1 MSLSILTNISAMQ
14 THENLLQS
22 SDAVS
27 TAMER
32 LSSGLRI
39 NNASDDAAGYAI
51 SQGLTS
57 QVNGLDQA
65 QRNVGDATSMVQTA
79 ESSLNNVQSMLQRVR
94 ELAVQYQN
102 GDLSSSDQSAIQ
114 GEVDQITAEIQRQQG
129 AVQFNGIN
137 LLNGSAGGGTGA
149 VTFQVGANATDTL
162 TATFSDILGGTNTT
176 STTVGLNQAV
186 GFTWTNATG
195 GHVFNL
201 SALGAS
207 ALSSLDDAISDISTM
222 AATLGAVQNRLQY
235 TSDAISSTETNLS
248 ASNSQIKDVDMA
260 SEMTTMTQE
269 QILQQAGTSM
279 LAQANAAPQM
289 VLKLL
294 G

>member
-1 MSLSILTNISAMQ
+1 MTLSILTNISAMQ
-14 THENLLQS
+14 THQNLLAS
-22 SDAVS
+22 SNAVS
-27 TAMER
+27 QSMQR

-39 NNASDDAAGYAI
+39 NNAADDAAGYAI
-51 SQGLTS
+51 SQGLTA

-65 QRNVGDATSMVQTA
+65 SRNVGDAVSMVSTA

-102 GDLSSSDQSAIQ
+102 GSLQASDKTAIQ
-114 GEVDQITAEIQRQQG
+114 GEVDQLTSEITRQRS
-129 AVQFNGIN
+129 AVSFNGQN
-137 LLNGSAGGGTGA
+137 LLDGNAGTVGIG
-149 VTFQVGANATDTL
+149 VTFQVGANASDTL
-162 TATFSDILGGTNTT
+162 TASFGDIQSAMATGFDWT
-176 STTVGLNQAV
+176 STGS
-186 GFTWTNATG
+186 
-195 GHVFNL
+195 VF
-201 SALGAS
+201 S
-207 ALSSLDDAISDISTM
+207 LSSLGSAALGDLDTAIKNVSGQ

-235 TSDAISSTETNLS
+235 TSDAITATETNLA
-248 ASNSQIKDVDMA
+248 ASNSRIKDVDMA
-260 SEMTTMTQE
+260 SEMTKMTQE

>member
-14 THENLLQS
+14 THQNLLQS

-57 QVNGLDQA
+57 QTNGLDQA

-79 ESSLNNVQSMLQRVR
+79 ESSLNNIQSMLQRVR

-102 GDLSSSDQSAIQ
+102 GDLSSSDKSAIQ
-114 GEVDQITAEIQRQQG
+114 GEVDQITNEVQRQQG

-162 TATFSDILGGTNTT
+162 SATFADILGGTNTT

-186 GFTWTNATG
+186 GFTWTNAST
-195 GHVFNL
+195 GHVFDL
-201 SALGAS
+201 SALGAT
-207 ALSSLDDAISDISTM
+207 ALSSLDDAISSISSM

-248 ASNSQIKDVDMA
+248 SSNSQIKDVDMA

>member
-1 MSLSILTNISAMQ
+1 MSLSILTNINAMS
-14 THENLLQS
+14 THSNLLAS
-22 SDAVS
+22 SNAVS
-27 TAMER
+27 QSMQR

-51 SQGLTS
+51 SQGLTA

-65 QRNVGDATSMVQTA
+65 GRNVGDAVSMVQTA

-102 GDLSSSDQSAIQ
+102 GSLQSSDKTAIQ
-114 GEVDQITAEIQRQQG
+114 GEVDQLTGEIKRQRSSV
-129 AVQFNGIN
+129 AFNGSN
-137 LLNGSAGGGTGA
+137 LLDGTGGSTA
-149 VTFQVGANATDTL
+149 GVTFQVGANAADTL
-162 TATFSDILGGTNTT
+162 TASFGDVQNAMSTGFDWT
-176 STTVGLNQAV
+176 STGS
-186 GFTWTNATG
+186 
-195 GHVFNL
+195 VF
-201 SALGAS
+201 S
-207 ALSSLDDAISDISTM
+207 LSSLGSAALGNLDTAIKNVSGQ

-235 TSDAISSTETNLS
+235 TSDAITATETNLA
-248 ASNSQIKDVDMA
+248 ASNSRIKDVDMA
-260 SEMTTMTQE
+260 SEMTKMTQE